1 MIYIFESTRILNNSI
16 NNINENKIIDSF
28 YKPTT
33 VYNVL
38 NEANF
43 INNFIKMIRT
53 DTICFWKWI
62 KKKWEEVW
70 GFLNKK
76 HFLK

>member
-53 DTICFWKWI
+53 DAICFWKWI

-70 GFLNKK
+70 DF
-76 HFLK
+76 